1 MEVHFINFSDFRTLT
16 LVNVKFLYG
25 YILFFILFQA
35 TVFQR
40 QKANNKETNYI
51 LNFSQIT
58 KRRHAKVKL
67 KENYYQNLNE
77 KSENDI

>member
-40 QKANNKETNYI
+40 HKARNKETNYI
-51 LNFSQIT
+51 LNFYQIT
-58 KRRHAKVKL
+58 NKTSFKSLIKRKL
-67 KENYYQNLNE
+67 F
-77 KSENDI
+77 S